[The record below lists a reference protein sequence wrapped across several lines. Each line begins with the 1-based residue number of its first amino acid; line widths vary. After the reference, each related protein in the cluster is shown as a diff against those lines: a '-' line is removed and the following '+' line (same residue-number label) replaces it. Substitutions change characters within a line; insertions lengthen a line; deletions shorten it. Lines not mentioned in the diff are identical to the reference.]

1 MVNVVHIDSGSSSLL
16 TSKHIALVY
25 SRYSPFA
32 KVCANYEQYVVLSV
46 FIVNMRIPSGMV
58 AKSIEVFV
66 PNVGGD
72 TNCRFTGH
80 ETNPNPEGLFL
91 RVAKRFLS
99 YARHFSLKNLDWD
112 TKI

>member
-32 KVCANYEQYVVLSV
+32 KVCANYEQYVV
-46 FIVNMRIPSGMV
+46 FIVNMRIPSVMA
-58 AKSIEVFV
+58 AKAIGVFV

-72 TNCRFTGH
+72 TNYRFTGH

-91 RVAKRFLS
+91 RVVKRFLS
-99 YARHFSLKNLDWD
+99 YARHFS
-112 TKI
+112 